1 MAENNSINHAIG
13 VNYDTNADIMTF
25 SFTNHPK
32 PAIAEEIDDD
42 IWVRYDPQTHR
53 MISLDVLHFATRIKN
68 TFGNS
73 LIYQEREEPD
83 LLESLIGIPGSLEN
97 G

>member
-1 MAENNSINHAIG
+1 MAETNSINQKIG
-13 VNYDTNADIMTF
+13 VNYDSNADIMTF
-25 SFTNHPK
+25 SFTSHPE

-42 IWVRYDPQTHR
+42 IWVRYDQKSHK
-53 MISLDVLHFATRIKN
+53 MISLDVLHFATRLKN

-73 LIYQEREEPD
+73 LIYQERKEAD
-83 LLESLIGIPGSLEN
+83 LLESLVGIPGSLEN